1 MPLGPTGLPSPR
13 HLLSESLPPWTPFLP
28 LSSVTPHPPGPLP
41 TSRCPSLLSSVLCSS
56 PPNLKGSLCLLG
68 TMSRDSL
75 PQARDSAHP
84 SQTSVRT
91 FETSTEPHGQLSPEH
106 VPLEVGTSCVTCS
119 RQNCLLPRT
128 PNLLSPPF
136 PRPSTISPIATWE
149 SRVQSALL
157 LAPHPPAQ
165 SADPAESP
173 SGTHILHPSLP
184 ATTSSQAASLP
195 SITAKASLSV
205 CLPQGL
211 APPTASPGS
220 SPRQRKGAEIVL

>member
-1 MPLGPTGLPSPR
+1 
-13 HLLSESLPPWTPFLP
+13 
-28 LSSVTPHPPGPLP
+28 
-41 TSRCPSLLSSVLCSS
+41 
-56 PPNLKGSLCLLG
+56 
-68 TMSRDSL
+68 MSRDSL

-106 VPLEVGTSCVTCS
+106 VPLEVSTSCMTYS

-136 PRPSTISPIATWE
+136 PHPSTITPIATWE

-165 SADPAESP
+165 SAGPAESP

-184 ATTSSQAASLP
+184 GTTSSRAASLP

-205 CLPQGL
+205 S
-211 APPTASPGS
+211 ASRPGPS
-220 SPRQRKGAEIVL
+220 NLFSWEQPKAKEGGGDSALRANLRSPFPEKSTYICMGSHLEG